1 MFWTFSIAQVKP
13 IYEEWSSWSYFGSLH
28 HGIWGTV
35 VKRDERDK
43 QIRVEARKA
52 EGVRFG
58 EDVIMRVRQGIL
70 WQGTVSET
78 INRNQKAK
86 QKQ

>member
-1 MFWTFSIAQVKP
+1 M
-13 IYEEWSSWSYFGSLH
+13 
-28 HGIWGTV
+28 
-35 VKRDERDK
+35 KRDKRDK

-70 WQGTVSET
+70 WQGPGCFSTVNVSET

-86 QKQ
+86 QNQ